1 MRIVVLDGYGLN
13 PGDLSWTGFEDLGD
27 LTVYDRTDSLELMER
42 AKGAEV
48 LITNK
53 TPITAEHMNSLPQLK
68 YIGVLATG
76 YNVVDIDA
84 AKMHDIVVTNIP
96 AYSTFSVAQMVF
108 ALLLTIT
115 QRVEY
120 YANENKKGRWTNN
133 MDFCYWDTPL
143 IELAGKRMGIVGF
156 GNIGKATAHIAQAMG
171 MKVCL
176 YTSKSQMDLPQGME
190 KVDMDT
196 LFSTCDVI
204 SLHCPLTPDTKGMVD
219 AHRLGMMKSNAILI
233 NTGRGTLINEQ
244 DLANA
249 LNEGR
254 IAGAGLDVLSTEP
267 PLPEN
272 PLLTARNC
280 YITPHIAWATREARM
295 RLMDIAVHNL
305 NSFLT
310 GNIINNV
317 VK

>member
-1 MRIVVLDGYGLN
+1 
-13 PGDLSWTGFEDLGD
+13 
-27 LTVYDRTDSLELMER
+27 
-42 AKGAEV
+42 
-48 LITNK
+48 
-53 TPITAEHMNSLPQLK
+53 
-68 YIGVLATG
+68 
-76 YNVVDIDA
+76 
-84 AKMHDIVVTNIP
+84 
-96 AYSTFSVAQMVF
+96 
-108 ALLLTIT
+108 
-115 QRVEY
+115 
-120 YANENKKGRWTNN
+120 
-133 MDFCYWDTPL
+133 
-143 IELAGKRMGIVGF
+143 
-156 GNIGKATAHIAQAMG
+156 
-171 MKVCL
+171 
-176 YTSKSQMDLPQGME
+176 MDLPQGME